1 MKCCSAT
8 VPRVKQKLRNGE
20 LLVPG
25 DQWPIFLYQ
34 GSVYDEDDPWKGLLR
49 STLLVSV
56 RIPLAV
62 DIFHLSG

>member
-1 MKCCSAT
+1 MKRSSTTAL
-8 VPRVKQKLRNGE
+8 RVKQKLRNGE

-34 GSVYDEDDPWKGLLR
+34 GSVYNEDDPWKGLLR

-56 RIPLAV
+56 RIPLVA
-62 DIFHLSG
+62 IILHLSS

>member
-1 MKCCSAT
+1 MKRSSTTAL
-8 VPRVKQKLRNGE
+8 RVKQKLRNGE

-34 GSVYDEDDPWKGLLR
+34 GSVYNEDDPWKGLLR

-56 RIPLAV
+56 RIPLVAV
-62 DIFHLSG
+62 ILHLSS